1 MSIPQQRNPEN
12 KDWTVGYL
20 GRVREL
26 KTFTLMLEA
35 IKLIPTTERPKIIIA
50 GDGIRENEVRE
61 LMLNAADSDGIE
73 AEVSG
78 AFMPDQFQEL
88 VKQLDVMFAIY
99 PPERGNILQ
108 GALPVK
114 MFDAAANGVPS
125 VVNSG
130 CLMGEIAEAE
140 EIGKAVAWN
149 DAQAACDA
157 LLELR
162 NKTVELTITSQREKE
177 KFLSTVL
184 PLID

>member
-1 MSIPQQRNPEN
+1 
-12 KDWTVGYL
+12 
-20 GRVREL
+20 
-26 KTFTLMLEA
+26 
-35 IKLIPTTERPKIIIA
+35 
-50 GDGIRENEVRE
+50 
-61 LMLNAADSDGIE
+61 
-73 AEVSG
+73 
-78 AFMPDQFQEL
+78 
-88 VKQLDVMFAIY
+88 
-99 PPERGNILQ
+99 
-108 GALPVK
+108 